1 MKKLTRLKLINWHR
15 FSDVTIDFGDS
26 TLISGENGAG
36 KSTLLD
42 AIQFVVTC
50 STNHFNKAAHENGKR
65 KLTGYIR
72 CKTGRE
78 NHPYERTGEISA
90 HVALEFYEESKEK
103 YFVIGAVIDSA
114 TEGQE
119 TVVRYLMDNVMLE
132 DEMFKI
138 GNRPRTITEFRSV
151 RSSSKLEDS
160 HYQPF
165 AGIYSTYMIP
175 MTSNED
181 QTLRLLGK
189 AIKSVYASVYFASSR
204 AYIQATANLLSE
216 EKMAVVIQEGCGTA
230 ASGYF
235 FPTISGVARSLN
247 FYPIGDEKPQDGI
260 VNLAFGLG
268 KLVVDGGQTLRFSP
282 RYPKN
287 VLQLSTPEL
296 ALSETQREMYALN
309 LKPEEFKT
317 SIDDAVNLQRFEIN
331 KAKHF
336 RNMRHVA
343 STWDMQNQRITDSTF
358 EDGRKIVTFSRIL
371 KYDTIPLA
379 QIVCDLL
386 EMGEKEMRCPI
397 EMEFAVDM
405 DVPYGTDCVFNF
417 LQIRPIVDTQSNVS
431 LDWSEVSP
439 DGALVYAE
447 HALGLGAIGDVCD
460 VVYIRNEAFDSART
474 QQIADEIGALNNRM
488 RAEKR
493 SYVLIGPGRWGS
505 SDPWLGIPVKWTAI
519 FSLLKHIVVGISSL
533 D

>member
-1 MKKLTRLKLINWHR
+1 MLHKYR
-15 FSDVTIDFGDS
+15 FYDKYEGVRIYLPR
-26 TLISGENGAG
+26 TLVIATDCFDEFIRENGLQYVIN
-36 KSTLLD
+36 SDISDDEILSE
-42 AIQFVVTC
+42 FVSSRLPESLVDDLRI
-50 STNHFNKAAHENGKR
+50 F
-65 KLTGYIR
+65 IR
-72 CKTGRE
+72 
-78 NHPYERTGEISA
+78 HS
-90 HVALEFYEESKEK
+90 SKPL
-103 YFVIGAVIDSA
+103 A
-114 TEGQE
+114 
-119 TVVRYLMDNVMLE
+119 
-132 DEMFKI
+132 
-138 GNRPRTITEFRSV
+138 V

-216 EKMAVVIQEGCGTA
+216 EKMAVVIQEVCGTA
-230 ASGYF
+230 DSGYF

-405 DVPYGTDCVFNF
+405 DCRTARIACSISCRYARSS
-417 LQIRPIVDTQSNVS
+417 IRSRTFRSTGRRYPPTAR
-431 LDWSEVSP
+431 WSMPNTLS
-439 DGALVYAE
+439 G
-447 HALGLGAIGDVCD
+447 
-460 VVYIRNEAFDSART
+460 SARSAT
-474 QQIADEIGALNNRM
+474 YATWFIFATRRSIR
-488 RAEKR
+488 RAR
-493 SYVLIGPGRWGS
+493 SRSPTRS
-505 SDPWLGIPVKWTAI
+505 AR
-519 FSLLKHIVVGISSL
+519 
-533 D
+533 

>member
-1 MKKLTRLKLINWHR
+1 M
-15 FSDVTIDFGDS
+15 F
-26 TLISGENGAG
+26 
-36 KSTLLD
+36 
-42 AIQFVVTC
+42 
-50 STNHFNKAAHENGKR
+50 R
-65 KLTGYIR
+65 KL
-72 CKTGRE
+72 RE
-78 NHPYERTGEISA
+78 ALKAYVRTVSGPLA
-90 HVALEFYEESKEK
+90 
-103 YFVIGAVIDSA
+103 
-114 TEGQE
+114 
-119 TVVRYLMDNVMLE
+119 
-132 DEMFKI
+132 
-138 GNRPRTITEFRSV
+138 V

-175 MTSNED
+175 YTEGNED
-181 QTLRLLGK
+181 RQLRLLQK
-189 AIKSVYASVYFASSR
+189 AIKSVYASTYFAASKAYVQSS
-204 AYIQATANLLSE
+204 QNLIAE
-216 EKMAVVIQEGCGTA
+216 EKMAVVIQEVCGTA
-230 ASGYF
+230 DSGYF

-505 SDPWLGIPVKWTAI
+505 SDPWLGIPGKWT
-519 FSLLKHIVVGISSL
+519 GISEAKVIVECGLENFRVEPSQGTHFFQNLTSFGVGYMTISPFLGDGAFDAAQL
-533 D
+533 DGEQAVYESELVRHVRFTEPLYIYVDGRKNKGIIRKG